1 MDHLIDNEG
10 SERDNEL
17 AGVIGASGG
26 PYIFPAVIQVFLNH
40 FIFKMSP
47 LEAVQSP
54 RVYPKLKP
62 NTVLYEDMT
71 VYNGDHIKL
80 KEETREFLKAR
91 GHELVVTRFT
101 FARQFTGEESETKS
115 NDKDFV
121 VTSKNG
127 VVAFG
132 SGFMSTS
139 TGVILNNQMADFSI
153 PTEES
158 AAPANYIKAN
168 KRPLSSMMPLIITR
182 VI

>member
-1 MDHLIDNEG
+1 MGRGTL
-10 SERDNEL
+10 RDPFLDIEKSDTTISDVNKNSSRRNKIAFVL
-17 AGVIGASGG
+17 CLSLFLLGGAG
-26 PYIFPAVIQVFLNH
+26 
-40 FIFKMSP
+40 
-47 LEAVQSP
+47 
-54 RVYPKLKP
+54 
-62 NTVLYEDMT
+62 
-71 VYNGDHIKL
+71 
-80 KEETREFLKAR
+80 
-91 GHELVVTRFT
+91 FT

-182 VI
+182 FMFFLTAVSDLRKDGKPAAADAAPTPAPAPSSMF